1 MCIDKVIKSEAEGR
15 ALSKTEKFYF
25 ANKKNT
31 IESSKEKEFKL
42 KLLWELHW
50 ISNLAAFPL
59 SQVMDLYTHL

>member
-1 MCIDKVIKSEAEGR
+1 MDHLFFLGKMCIDKVIKSEAEGR

-42 KLLWELHW
+42 KLL
-50 ISNLAAFPL
+50 
-59 SQVMDLYTHL
+59 